1 MTKKITLLFIFAL
14 SAVIVSHAQSLTVL
28 EINGVA
34 PATFFSSTVP
44 PNSLP
49 TNTSVDIK
57 ISYTNL
63 SGDIIINMKDP
74 TANSFANTLSTTNP
88 NINDPNANEI
98 TITYAPVAEV
108 VNYDFR
114 VYGSGHLGT
123 TLNTFAGISASNSAT
138 LSSND
143 FSENKL
149 TSSFYNATIGALIIN
164 DNVDGDFSIY
174 DITGKAVLTGEVSSK
189 IDVQTLNSG
198 IYILTTAKGNLK
210 FAK

>member
-63 SGDIIINMKDP
+63 SGNFSISMKDP
-74 TANSFANTLSTTNP
+74 SANSFANSLSTTNP
-88 NINDPNANEI
+88 NKNDPNANEI
-98 TITYAPVAEV
+98 TITYTPTTEV
-108 VNYDFR
+108 VNYDLRIF
-114 VYGSGHLGT
+114 GT
-123 TLNTFAGISASNSAT
+123 GQLVATLVTFAGISASNSAT

-149 TSSFYNATIGALIIN
+149 TSSFYNAAKGALIIN

-174 DITGKAVLTGEVSSK
+174 DITGKAALTGEVSSK

-198 IYILTTAKGNLK
+198 LYILTTAKGNLK